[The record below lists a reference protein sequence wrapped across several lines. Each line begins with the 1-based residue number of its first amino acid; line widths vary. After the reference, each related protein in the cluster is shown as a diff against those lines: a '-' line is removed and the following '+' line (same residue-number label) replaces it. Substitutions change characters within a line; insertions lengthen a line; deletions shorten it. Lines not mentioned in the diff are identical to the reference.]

1 MIGASIDEWWPETY
15 DQFEIGLDS
24 DEKHSGTRSAYIKSV
39 VSKPTEFGELSQT
52 FVTNNYFGKRIKMS
66 AWVKSRLTSGTAQ
79 LWIRVDGEWTTD
91 KPGCFDNMEDR
102 PITGDTNWSQ
112 YSLVVDVP
120 DNSSHVTIGCFI
132 TGTGQVWMD
141 DYCLETVS
149 KDVPLTGSYAT
160 LTGYGKT
167 EPLNLN
173 FEQKSNE

>member
-66 AWVKSRLTSGTAQ
+66 AWVKSRLTSGTTQ

-112 YSLVVDVP
+112 YSQLTFP
-120 DNSSHVTIGCFI
+120 TTAVTSQLDALLPAQDRFG
-132 TGTGQVWMD
+132 WM
-141 DYCLETVS
+141 TIV
-149 KDVPLTGSYAT
+149 
-160 LTGYGKT
+160 
-167 EPLNLN
+167 
-173 FEQKSNE
+173 